1 MSRPAPARRRV
12 AILGLDLFARKNALQ
27 LEEMG
32 ARGYAFDVFATA
44 PNRHQSVTVQAPHTL
59 TVLPP
64 GAGARVRAVRAYL
77 AAQRGAVHHAEVYPG
92 GRFSA
97 AYVALARLAGVPVL
111 AVERGDLVNYA
122 RLDAAARWS
131 MRRTYRWSRRV
142 WYRELYQERALRALG
157 VRELAFL
164 PNAVRAA
171 AHVAA
176 ADARDLDFVWINRLV
191 LERKSGW
198 MVDAFRDALPAGAR
212 GAIAGFLPDPADPAI
227 AANQAYARAH
237 APSSLA
243 LLDYAEPG
251 ALLARSRFFV
261 LPSDIVFANNALLEA
276 MAHGVVPLVSD
287 VEGARRIVDDGVDG
301 FVFPH
306 TPDGFRAALARALA
320 VSPDEYARLSA
331 AAVRK
336 VSERFSPSAW
346 GDALAGIYATLER

>member
-1 MSRPAPARRRV
+1 MSAPAASRRRI

-32 ARGYAFDVFATA
+32 ARGYDFDVFATA
-44 PNRHQSVTVQAPHTL
+44 PNRQQAVAVHAPHTL

-64 GAGARVRAVRAYL
+64 RAVDRVRAIRTYF
-77 AAQRGAVHHAEVYPG
+77 AAHRGAVHHAEVYPG

-97 AYVALARLAGVPVL
+97 AYVALARMAGVPVL

-122 RLDAAARWS
+122 RLDATARWS
-131 MRRTYRWSRRV
+131 MRRTYRWSHRV

-157 VRELAFL
+157 VRDLHFL
-164 PNAVRAA
+164 PNAVRSAA
-171 AHVAA
+171 CVAPT
-176 ADARDLDFVWINRLV
+176 DARDLDFVWINRLV

-198 MVDAFRDALPAGAR
+198 MVDAFREALPQGTR

-237 APSSLA
+237 APGSLA
-243 LLDYAEPG
+243 LLDYAEP
-251 ALLARSRFFV
+251 ATLLARSRFFV

-287 VEGARRIVDDGVDG
+287 VEGARRIVDDGIDG

-320 VSPDEYARLSA
+320 LTPDEYARLSA
-331 AAVRK
+331 GAVRK
-336 VSERFSPSAW
+336 VAERFSPTAW
-346 GDALAGIYATLER
+346 GDALAGIYATLDR